1 MRCEV
6 CGDEI
11 RGQPYRRIIEGG
23 KMTVCGRC
31 ASFGTA
37 EWTPDRPR
45 DRPMWRPVQ
54 RRPRSDVEAAETL
67 AMVDDYGAKIRKA
80 RQKMGMNVEDF
91 AGKINEKESVIKK
104 LEKEELNPDGKLI
117 RKIGSAL
124 KIELLEVGEAPVAAR
139 VARRASTGR
148 TLGDIWKISQSKA
161 KDEEEEEKGEPPPQE
176 TQ

>member
-1 MRCEV
+1 
-6 CGDEI
+6 
-11 RGQPYRRIIEGG
+11 
-23 KMTVCGRC
+23 MTVCGRC

-45 DRPMWRPVQ
+45 DRPRWRPVQ

-80 RQKMGMNVEDF
+80 REKMGMNVEDF
-91 AGKINEKESVIKK
+91 ARKINEKESVIKK

-161 KDEEEEEKGEPPPQE
+161 KDEEEEEKGGPPPQE
-176 TQ
+176 TK